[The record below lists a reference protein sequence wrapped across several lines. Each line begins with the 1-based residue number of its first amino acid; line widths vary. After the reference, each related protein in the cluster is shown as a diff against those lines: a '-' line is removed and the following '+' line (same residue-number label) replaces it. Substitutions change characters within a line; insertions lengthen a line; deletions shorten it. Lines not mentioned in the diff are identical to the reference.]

1 MSKHRFPVFVE
12 TASRRVPSG
21 IYASPGDEPAAVSL
35 RLREKGWQ
43 PYRARL
49 DEPAGAWIAS
59 VIDWKKSDQHAA

>member
-21 IYASPGDEPAAVSL
+21 IYAAVNEEPAAVTL

-49 DEPAGAWIAS
+49 DENAGAWIAS
-59 VIDWKKSDQHAA
+59 VIDWKKAA